1 MAIIALWQWQR
12 VGALPTVP
20 VTSLRYYGQRS
31 PWVHDALALLAPLT
45 LLLGVLA
52 TASFC
57 AALVAIR
64 RATARAMQSRDAL
77 MQAFENGRRWLPKFM
92 LSQTVLVFGGLIT
105 LLSFE
110 AIIILSR
117 PGVSDGGVKLG
128 VFLAMVALALAWYGF
143 KMLYGALRRSER
155 QDEPEP
161 ILLMGQSLAPHQAPR
176 LWEFVRE
183 IAKRTDARAPDA
195 VVVGLN
201 EASSSPSIRWRWSAA
216 SRCPRARAVPA
227 LAYMAFLDRAQVSA
241 VIAHELGHFT
251 GEDTGYSL
259 RFAPIYRSFLD
270 SIFSITNEHD
280 EKDDGSR
287 VWVAAPVTLYGKWFL
302 ASFEEA
308 MHHWSRER
316 ELAADARQPHRRHGI
331 VRAGAAAHFRAAPDR
346 GRGAGAQPAGAGR
359 GARRRAED
367 GAPAGRRAR
376 AG

>member
-31 PWVHDALALLAPLT
+31 RGVHDALALLAPT

-64 RATARAMQSRDAL
+64 RATAQAMQSRDAL

-117 PGVSDGGVKLG
+117 PGVSDGGVKG

-143 KMLYGALRRSER
+143 KMLYGALRRSSAR
-155 QDEPEP
+155 TSPNSAHGP
-161 ILLMGQSLAPHQAPR
+161 VAGAASARAPVG
-176 LWEFVRE
+176 FVRE
-183 IAKRTDARAPDA
+183 IAKRTDARARR

-201 EASSSPSIRWRWSAA
+201 EGFFVTEHPVALVSAQ
-216 SRCPRARAVPA
+216 PVPGARAVPA
-227 LAYMAFLDRAQVSA
+227 LALYGFPGSRPGVRRDRARA
-241 VIAHELGHFT
+241 WPF
-251 GEDTGYSL
+251 
-259 RFAPIYRSFLD
+259 
-270 SIFSITNEHD
+270 
-280 EKDDGSR
+280 
-287 VWVAAPVTLYGKWFL
+287 
-302 ASFEEA
+302 
-308 MHHWSRER
+308 
-316 ELAADARQPHRRHGI
+316 HRRGHGLPAL
-331 VRAGAAAHFRAAPDR
+331 RAHLPQFPGQRIAGTESSALAHFRAAPDR

-359 GARRRAED
+359 GAA
-367 GAPAGRRAR
+367 AC
-376 AG
+376 

>member
-77 MQAFENGRRWLPKFM
+77 MQVSRNGRRWLPKFM

-161 ILLMGQSLAPHQAPR
+161 ILPHGPVA
-176 LWEFVRE
+176 
-183 IAKRTDARAPDA
+183 
-195 VVVGLN
+195 G
-201 EASSSPSIRWRWSAA
+201 AA
-216 SRCPRARAVPA
+216 SGAAPVGVRARDRQADRRARARRGRCRPERRLLRHRASGGAGQRPA
-227 LAYMAFLDRAQVSA
+227 GAEGRVLYLPLPYMAFLDRAQVSA

-259 RFAPIYRSFLD
+259 RFAPIYRSFLTA
-270 SIFSITNEHD
+270 SSPSPTSTTRRTTARASGSPRRSRCMANGSSPVSRKPCITGAASASWRPTL
-280 EKDDGSR
+280 GSR
-287 VWVAAPVTLYGKWFL
+287 IAGTESSALALLRISGLHRIVDAAL
-302 ASFEEA
+302 A
-308 MHHWSRER
+308 HNRQ
-316 ELAADARQPHRRHGI
+316 ARR
-331 VRAGAAAHFRAAPDR
+331 AAAC
-346 GRGAGAQPAGAGR
+346 
-359 GARRRAED
+359 
-367 GAPAGRRAR
+367 
-376 AG
+376 

>member
-1 MAIIALWQWQR
+1 MAARWR
-12 VGALPTVP
+12 LPTVP

-195 VVVGLN
+195 L
-201 EASSSPSIRWRWSAA
+201 SA
-216 SRCPRARAVPA
+216 
-227 LAYMAFLDRAQVSA
+227 
-241 VIAHELGHFT
+241 
-251 GEDTGYSL
+251 
-259 RFAPIYRSFLD
+259 
-270 SIFSITNEHD
+270 
-280 EKDDGSR
+280 
-287 VWVAAPVTLYGKWFL
+287 
-302 ASFEEA
+302 
-308 MHHWSRER
+308 
-316 ELAADARQPHRRHGI
+316 
-331 VRAGAAAHFRAAPDR
+331 
-346 GRGAGAQPAGAGR
+346 
-359 GARRRAED
+359 
-367 GAPAGRRAR
+367 
-376 AG
+376 

>member
-64 RATARAMQSRDAL
+64 RATARHAVARRTYAGL
-77 MQAFENGRRWLPKFM
+77 RERRRWLPKFM

-183 IAKRTDARAPDA
+183 IAKRTNARAPDA

-216 SRCPRARAVPA
+216 SRCEGRVLYLPLPIWLSWIAPRCP
-227 LAYMAFLDRAQVSA
+227 
-241 VIAHELGHFT
+241 
-251 GEDTGYSL
+251 
-259 RFAPIYRSFLD
+259 P
-270 SIFSITNEHD
+270 
-280 EKDDGSR
+280 
-287 VWVAAPVTLYGKWFL
+287 
-302 ASFEEA
+302 
-308 MHHWSRER
+308 
-316 ELAADARQPHRRHGI
+316 
-331 VRAGAAAHFRAAPDR
+331 
-346 GRGAGAQPAGAGR
+346 
-359 GARRRAED
+359 
-367 GAPAGRRAR
+367 
-376 AG
+376 

>member
-1 MAIIALWQWQR
+1 
-12 VGALPTVP
+12 
-20 VTSLRYYGQRS
+20 
-31 PWVHDALALLAPLT
+31 
-45 LLLGVLA
+45 
-52 TASFC
+52 
-57 AALVAIR
+57 
-64 RATARAMQSRDAL
+64 MQSRDAL

-128 VFLAMVALALAWYGF
+128 VFLAMVA
-143 KMLYGALRRSER
+143 GAGLVRLQDAVWRAAPVRR

-176 LWEFVRE
+176 LWEFVRGSPSGQ
-183 IAKRTDARAPDA
+183 TRAPDA

-201 EASSSPSIRWRWSAA
+201 EGFFVTEHP
-216 SRCPRARAVPA
+216 VA
-227 LAYMAFLDRAQVSA
+227 LVSGQGRVLYLPLPYMAFLDRAQVSA

-259 RFAPIYRSFLD
+259 RFAPIYRSSWTASSPSPTSTTRRTTARALGRRAG
-270 SIFSITNEHD
+270 HA
-280 EKDDGSR
+280 
-287 VWVAAPVTLYGKWFL
+287 VWKWFL

-316 ELAADARQPHRRHGI
+316 ELAADASAAASPARNR
-331 VRAGAAAHFRAAPDR
+331 RAGAAAHFRAAPIVDAALAHNR
-346 GRGAGAQPAGAGR
+346 Q
-359 GARRRAED
+359 
-367 GAPAGRRAR
+367 APAESA
-376 AG
+376 AAC

>member
-1 MAIIALWQWQR
+1 
-12 VGALPTVP
+12 
-20 VTSLRYYGQRS
+20 
-31 PWVHDALALLAPLT
+31 
-45 LLLGVLA
+45 
-52 TASFC
+52 
-57 AALVAIR
+57 
-64 RATARAMQSRDAL
+64 
-77 MQAFENGRRWLPKFM
+77 M

-117 PGVSDGGVKLG
+117 PGVADGGVKLG

-155 QDEPEP
+155 QDAPEP

-201 EASSSPSIRWRWSAA
+201 EGFFVTEHPVALVSGQP
-216 SRCPRARAVPA
+216 VPEGRV
-227 LAYMAFLDRAQVSA
+227 LYLPLPYMAFLDRAQVSA

-270 SIFSITNEHD
+270 SIFAIANEHD

-287 VWVAAPVTLYGKWFL
+287 AWVAAPITLYGKWFL

-376 AG
+376 AGRPARAPAGPAGASAGQPPVAQAAPGRAGRGHHARAAGRARDPRDAALLVELGLESAVSA

>member
-1 MAIIALWQWQR
+1 MVFVLGLGVPVAMAIIALWQWQR

-201 EASSSPSIRWRWSAA
+201 EGFFVTEHPVALVSGQPVPEGACCTCPCPIWLSWIAP
-216 SRCPRARAVPA
+216 RCPP
-227 LAYMAFLDRAQVSA
+227 
-241 VIAHELGHFT
+241 
-251 GEDTGYSL
+251 
-259 RFAPIYRSFLD
+259 
-270 SIFSITNEHD
+270 
-280 EKDDGSR
+280 
-287 VWVAAPVTLYGKWFL
+287 
-302 ASFEEA
+302 
-308 MHHWSRER
+308 
-316 ELAADARQPHRRHGI
+316 
-331 VRAGAAAHFRAAPDR
+331 
-346 GRGAGAQPAGAGR
+346 
-359 GARRRAED
+359 
-367 GAPAGRRAR
+367 
-376 AG
+376 